1 MLERRLRE
9 KERNMSGVSQAV
21 TNKADR
27 KETGKQELKNEEKIK
42 KP

>member
-21 TNKADR
+21 TNKVDR
-27 KETGKQELKNEEKIK
+27 KETGK
-42 KP
+42 